1 MRALSPR
8 TEENYRKVLARAYPT
23 LRGKVV
29 SSFGD
34 FARLLPQ
41 SAPRELA
48 KWPET
53 SRRILRWAIARAYE
67 EAGDEERGRALVRL
81 ITPAYQVK
89 KKAVLPSLE
98 EVSKFEACTKKRP
111 DAERVV
117 LLLTLKLGLRSEGV
131 LSLRREDVEAAIE
144 SGELLY
150 VSKGAAGEAH
160 EKILPSEHV
169 TELLQESLALPPVG
183 LRGRIDA
190 DAEARRAKQG
200 SMRWEKLGEVLS
212 AGGYR
217 TQHMKFYRAVRAC
230 AVCAKLDP
238 KKFSPHKLRHAFA
251 SRLSR
256 RGASMQVLKEALG
269 HASINATQ
277 RYVHVEREEL
287 KGFLK

>member
-8 TEENYRKVLARAYPT
+8 TEEHYRAVLARAYPQ
-23 LRGKVV
+23 LKGRHIG
-29 SSFGD
+29 SFGD
-34 FARLLPQ
+34 FATLLPQ

-53 SRRILRWAIARAYE
+53 SRKILRYAIARAFE

-89 KKAVLPSLE
+89 KSPKVPSLE
-98 EVSKFEACTKKRP
+98 EVSRFEACAKKRP
-111 DAERVV
+111 QAEKVV
-117 LLLTLKLGLRSEGV
+117 LLLTLRLGLRSEGV
-131 LSLRREDVEAAIE
+131 LSLRREDIEAAIE

-160 EKILPSEHV
+160 EKLLPSEHV
-169 TELLQESLALPPVG
+169 TELLGESLTLSPAG
-183 LRGRIDA
+183 KRGAIDTE
-190 DAEARRAKQG
+190 AELAHSKRRMK
-200 SMRWEKLGEVLS
+200 WEKLGEVLS
-212 AGGYR
+212 SASYK
-217 TQHMKFYRAVRAC
+217 TQHMKFYRAVRSC
-230 AVCAKLDP
+230 ALCANLDP